1 MINSSSLSGITFVLK
16 DKIIDEEHH
25 ILIIDIWGRTTDIS
39 HLSVTGYIIEVVSTA
54 GDNHLW
60 GEYFDNKMIE
70 YFWDFFQKKFKSD
83 HRQSPRSLRKLRT
96 GCENAKRTLSTSTKS
111 SIICDSIYECH
122 DLIDNIIR
130 TTFEQLNNEIFKSI
144 INLITQV
151 LDDSKK
157 DISNIVLVGCSSRIP
172 RIQQLLQ

>member
-1 MINSSSLSGITFVLK
+1 MTNSSSLSGITFVLK

-25 ILIIDIWGRTTDIS
+25 ILIIDIGGWTTGIP
-39 HLSVTGYIIEVVSTA
+39 HLSVTGYIFEVVSTS

-96 GCENAKRTLSTSTKS
+96 GCENAKRTLSTANTA
-111 SIICDSIYECH
+111 SIVCDSIYEGH
-122 DLIDNIIR
+122 DFVDNISR
-130 TTFEQLNNEIFKSI
+130 AMFENLNDELFRSNPIFH
-144 INLITQV
+144 
-151 LDDSKK
+151 
-157 DISNIVLVGCSSRIP
+157 
-172 RIQQLLQ
+172 